1 MQTFKDFQVCL
12 LTFPRDWRLRWPV
25 INEVNIHYYIHYAKQ
40 IWLLLFRYTFM
51 ITFESTC
58 TMITTQTMTWLY
70 KIEVIARVKL
80 SRASMNK
87 NEHDGCDRPYLV
99 DGSHQFPVSLQTDM
113 LQSCIEKCE
122 SNKYAWFNLWSLI

>member
-1 MQTFKDFQVCL
+1 MTFVIFECL
-12 LTFPRDWRLRWPV
+12 SNIESKSDIISAVLTFFEYQLLRTLRKE
-25 INEVNIHYYIHYAKQ
+25 N
-40 IWLLLFRYTFM
+40 LFM

-58 TMITTQTMTWLY
+58 TMITTQTMTCLC

-99 DGSHQFPVSLQTDM
+99 DGSH
-113 LQSCIEKCE
+113 
-122 SNKYAWFNLWSLI
+122 

>member
-1 MQTFKDFQVCL
+1 
-12 LTFPRDWRLRWPV
+12 
-25 INEVNIHYYIHYAKQ
+25 
-40 IWLLLFRYTFM
+40 M

-58 TMITTQTMTWLY
+58 TMITTQTMTCLC

-99 DGSHQFPVSLQTDM
+99 DGSH
-113 LQSCIEKCE
+113 
-122 SNKYAWFNLWSLI
+122 